1 MSAKPVLGWL
11 FAEVVQPITLP
22 DTAPALRSHLQ
33 TLGATEL
40 ICAACRRSSLTYK
53 INIMWDLEDLE
64 RNRLRRR
71 CARHP
76 QPTTPTPSGSAIP

>member
-33 TLGATEL
+33 TPSPTEV

-53 INIMWDLEDLE
+53 INIMWDLKDLE

-71 CARHP
+71 CARNP
-76 QPTTPTPSGSAIP
+76 QPTAPTPSGSAIP